1 MPEATAMTQTMPD
14 DVLISVRNLKK
25 YFPIQ
30 AGWMRRKVGD
40 IKAIDDVSLDIRKG
54 ETFGL
59 VGESGSGKS
68 TVARLMLRAY
78 SLTDGQILFRQA
90 DGSVVDLSALSDRQM
105 RSMRR
110 EMQMIFQDPYSSLNP
125 TMTVGE
131 ILTEPLRLHRLAA
144 SGAAV
149 RDRVAELLRIVGLDP
164 AHARRYPHEFSGGQR
179 QRIGIARAL
188 AVEPRLIVCDEAVSA
203 LDVSVQAQVI
213 NLMMDLQR
221 RFGLAYVFIAHDLAV
236 IRHIASRV
244 AVMYLGRVVE
254 IGDKEAIFGRPR
266 HPYTRALLDAVPRT
280 VPKAARGPMGSIGEA
295 ANGDGGEKSRGT
307 VRRLVLEGD
316 LPDPSAPPPG
326 CRFHTRCP
334 YVQARCRSEEPALAS
349 APAASEHRAACHFA
363 DEIAASAPIG
373 PAGAVRVDR
382 VLARRLHRLQQ
393 AFVQKPPP
401 TEEHRI

>member
-125 TMTVGE
+125 RMTLLELVGE
-131 ILTEPLRLHRLAA
+131 PMVIHGVGSQGEI
-144 SGAAV
+144 
-149 RDRVAELLRIVGLDP
+149 RDRVAELLQVVGLRP
-164 AHARRYPHEFSGGQR
+164 EFITRYPHAFSGGQR

-188 AVEPRLIVCDEAVSA
+188 ALNPSFIAADEAVSA
-203 LDVSVQAQVI
+203 LDVSVAAQNI
-213 NLMMDLQR
+213 NLLQDLQEK
-221 RFGLAYVFIAHDLAV
+221 FGLTYLFITHDLGMV
-236 IRHIASRV
+236 EHISDRV
-244 AVMYLGRVVE
+244 GVMYLGRLMEVAPTE
-254 IGDKEAIFGRPR
+254 QLFAKPL
-266 HPYTRALLDAVPRT
+266 HPYTEALMAAVPQPDPRGNRT
-280 VPKAARGPMGSIGEA
+280 RKRVPLKGEIANA
-295 ANGDGGEKSRGT
+295 AN
-307 VRRLVLEGD
+307 
-316 LPDPSAPPPG
+316 PPAG
-326 CRFHTRCP
+326 CSFHPRCP
-334 YVQARCRSEEPALAS
+334 YAQAKCATEVPALRTVAGG
-349 APAASEHRAACHFA
+349 RQVRCHFA
-363 DEIAASAPIG
+363 EELSLV
-373 PAGAVRVDR
+373 GAV
-382 VLARRLHRLQQ
+382 A
-393 AFVQKPPP
+393 
-401 TEEHRI
+401 